1 MVRFLSALVVLVGIF
16 VGEADGTTSTIRF
29 AERFAEQYPDPTGE
43 ESICQNELNEGDK
56 RRRVMVCDVD
66 SVLGGN
72 KDSHAHSL
80 KLLDEAIRK
89 IEDVKLSV
97 CDGVGTD
104 SVEVAI
110 VLMNEMHH
118 IPLVE
123 RPSPSSE
130 DYGAFLSSTAGELAS
145 AIHNKYGVGRQ
156 AETCGH
162 GHKETHT
169 GLLIFA
175 SVKDRVIHFSTTDG
189 AAAYITP
196 WRISSLS
203 RACKRGFVAKDY
215 TQGLLDV
222 LSDVET
228 YFQNRPNRFQR
239 FFFFIVDNILT
250 IVFSLWIIYLITSHL
265 KKKRETMEY
274 ENCKT
279 QLDRLEL
286 ERAQV
291 LQGKFK
297 CSSCPICLEEFQRDD
312 GNESDQNFTR
322 GSDGEELMLLRCGHT
337 FDKSCLQKY
346 IKSAKTKTPTCP
358 ICREQINPPQKNTKH
373 QTSTTTMTRENY
385 QPEFNFRLNRLSRRY
400 PDYITRDIVNRWSGG
415 DGVLANSSSSSI
427 SEDAAFAS
435 LRPVHSNSASSSG
448 SSSFSG
454 SSYSSYSGR
463 SSFGGGRSSGGGGG
477 RW

>member
-175 SVKDRVIHFSTTDG
+175 SVKDRVIHFSTTDAPQLTSPLG
-189 AAAYITP
+189 EYHPCLAHAREDL
-196 WRISSLS
+196 WR
-203 RACKRGFVAKDY
+203 R
-215 TQGLLDV
+215 T
-222 LSDVET
+222 
-228 YFQNRPNRFQR
+228 
-239 FFFFIVDNILT
+239 IL
-250 IVFSLWIIYLITSHL
+250 
-265 KKKRETMEY
+265 
-274 ENCKT
+274 
-279 QLDRLEL
+279 
-286 ERAQV
+286 
-291 LQGKFK
+291 
-297 CSSCPICLEEFQRDD
+297 
-312 GNESDQNFTR
+312 R
-322 GSDGEELMLLRCGHT
+322 GSSMYYLMLRHT
-337 FDKSCLQKY
+337 
-346 IKSAKTKTPTCP
+346 
-358 ICREQINPPQKNTKH
+358 
-373 QTSTTTMTRENY
+373 
-385 QPEFNFRLNRLSRRY
+385 SRIARI
-400 PDYITRDIVNRWSGG
+400 DFSD
-415 DGVLANSSSSSI
+415 
-427 SEDAAFAS
+427 
-435 LRPVHSNSASSSG
+435 
-448 SSSFSG
+448 SSFLLSTI
-454 SSYSSYSGR
+454 S
-463 SSFGGGRSSGGGGG
+463 
-477 RW
+477 